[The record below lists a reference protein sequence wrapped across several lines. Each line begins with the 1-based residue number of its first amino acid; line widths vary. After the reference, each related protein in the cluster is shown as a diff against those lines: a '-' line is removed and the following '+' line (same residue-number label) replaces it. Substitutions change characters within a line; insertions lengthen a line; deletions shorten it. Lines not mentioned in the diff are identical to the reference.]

1 MIQDALIH
9 KSILLLK
16 WCRLFG
22 VQDENAN
29 TWCNPTLYR
38 WEVRGLRL
46 SLEAPIGYTLD
57 MVERFL

>member
-16 WCRLFG
+16 RCRLFG
-22 VQDENAN
+22 VQDKNTN

-38 WEVRGLRL
+38 QGARPQVKPGGTYWPYAGH
-46 SLEAPIGYTLD
+46 G
-57 MVERFL
+57 